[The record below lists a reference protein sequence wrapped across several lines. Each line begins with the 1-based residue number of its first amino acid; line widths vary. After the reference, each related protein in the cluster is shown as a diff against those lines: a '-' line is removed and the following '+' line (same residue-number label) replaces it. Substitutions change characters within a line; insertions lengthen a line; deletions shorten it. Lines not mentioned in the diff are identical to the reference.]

1 MDRVRLLELELWGG
15 NGFNAS
21 YSSYLIQDSLVIIW
35 PLFPL
40 LSTSENR
47 CVNSMKPLVKQ
58 IWWHCEFLRWKR
70 HCIDS
75 MVVCNEMLPIS
86 KMYLVYRKYFLYAK
100 HGSGDT
106 FWDIVWQIYCT
117 YNLYYSIGCITDDI
131 MCTRQTQHIYCGILI
146 HSVFCLTTGP
156 KPPPKRFL
164 HIVRSRASSFK

>member
-21 YSSYLIQDSLVIIW
+21 YNSYLIHDSLVIIW

-58 IWWHCEFLRWKR
+58 IWGHCEFLRWKR

-86 KMYLVYRKYFLYAK
+86 KMYLVYRKYFFMLNTVVEI
-100 HGSGDT
+100 HFGTSSGKY
-106 FWDIVWQIYCT
+106 IVHIIYT
-117 YNLYYSIGCITDDI
+117 TVLDVS
-131 MCTRQTQHIYCGILI
+131 QTI
-146 HSVFCLTTGP
+146 
-156 KPPPKRFL
+156 
-164 HIVRSRASSFK
+164 